1 MVQHSSTH
9 AWFTGFAPYED
20 PQVVITVFVE
30 EGGEGRYRR
39 AYRSRNL
46 QWWFS
51 QYQVEPRFQLW
62 TQSLTLMEL
71 PNKLN
76 VLETGPPWLVDCS

>member
-1 MVQHSSTH
+1 MTSAEKPVLPMVNTHPTH

-39 AYRSRNL
+39 AYRSRN
-46 QWWFS
+46 FAM
-51 QYQVEPRFQLW
+51 V
-62 TQSLTLMEL
+62 
-71 PNKLN
+71 
-76 VLETGPPWLVDCS
+76 V